1 MHFAWIR
8 AEQRDPAPVPIILSH
23 GWPYTFAEML
33 PIAAYL
39 VDPARHGG
47 RPGDTFDVVIPSLPG
62 FGFSDAPGE
71 AHFVANE
78 IAERWHALIHDVL
91 GYERYATYG
100 EDVGTWISDWTAALH
115 PDSVLG
121 LFATHA
127 AFPSA
132 DRRDDLTEEE
142 IGFRAALDAKWLGE
156 SAYSDLQSTKPDTLA
171 AALNDSPAGLAAWL
185 VEKFR
190 TWSGGDDAYRA
201 AWSDDDVLT
210 TATLYWA
217 TQSIGTSFRAYFDD
231 RFDTAPMP
239 LVEVPVGVAVQYRE
253 QGFPQ
258 SYAARTYRDIRDW
271 QQLPS
276 GGHFTVKQ
284 SPELVASAMREFFR
298 PLRESAVGRR
308 VSPSSAARSAA
319 AGTSARPACPTRSGR
334 RTPRR
339 AREAE
344 EDRRRRRC
352 RARGASTGR
361 RAGRA
366 RARSRRRA
374 RAPCTARTRSSR
386 TGRPCGSGSRATA
399 GSRRRAPRG

>member
-1 MHFAWIR
+1 MEPFRVDIGEDVLVDLRRRIARRRLPVPTPGAPWSAGTDPAELERLLAYWGGAFDWRSIERRLNAVPQFTADVGGGRVHFAWIR
-8 AEQRDPAPVPIILSH
+8 AERRDPAPVPIILSH

-47 RPGDTFDVVIPSLPG
+47 EPEDAFDVVIPSLPG
-62 FGFSDAPGE
+62 FGFSEAPGE
-71 AHFVANE
+71 ALFVASE
-78 IAERWHALIHDVL
+78 IGERWHTLMHDVL
-91 GYERYATYG
+91 GYERYASYG

-115 PDSVLG
+115 PESVLG
-121 LFATHA
+121 LFTTHA

-132 DRRDDLTEEE
+132 ERGDDLTDEE

-156 SAYSDLQSTKPDTLA
+156 SAYSELQSTKPDTLA

-190 TWSGGDDAYRA
+190 TWSGGDEAYRA

-210 TATLYWA
+210 TATIYWA

-253 QGFPQ
+253 HGFPQ
-258 SYAARTYRDIRDW
+258 SYAARTYRDIRAW

-284 SPELVASAMREFFR
+284 SPDLVATAMREFFR
-298 PLRESAVGRR
+298 PLRE
-308 VSPSSAARSAA
+308 
-319 AGTSARPACPTRSGR
+319 
-334 RTPRR
+334 
-339 AREAE
+339 
-344 EDRRRRRC
+344 
-352 RARGASTGR
+352 
-361 RAGRA
+361 
-366 RARSRRRA
+366 
-374 RAPCTARTRSSR
+374 
-386 TGRPCGSGSRATA
+386 
-399 GSRRRAPRG
+399 